1 MNSVINIKIVDP
13 NNKRTLEK
21 VLEDMVVQQ
30 LIRKEEE
37 GEKKD
42 NT

>member
-21 VLEDMVVQQ
+21 ALEDMVVQQ
-30 LIRKEEE
+30 LIRRKEE

>member
-13 NNKRTLEK
+13 NDRKTLEK
-21 VLEDMVVQQ
+21 ALEDMVVQQ
-30 LIRKEEE
+30 LLQKDEEKEE
-37 GEKKD
+37 

>member
-21 VLEDMVVQQ
+21 ALEDMVVQQ

>member
-13 NNKRTLEK
+13 NNKKTLEK
-21 VLEDMVVQQ
+21 ALEDMVVQQ